1 MARLLTIQDEPQTV
15 VIRETELPTLADPDP
30 DASYTIRL
38 LPERQ
43 FQAIKKA
50 HTVRR
55 PKGGQMVEDIDGEAM
70 SAAIVDWV
78 IRDWTGIVAKTED
91 GELVPVPCDKP
102 AKLGLDPYV
111 RGALVDYATRNQ
123 RVEAQA
129 ASFRGA
135 P

>member
-1 MARLLTIQDEPQTV
+1 MARLLTAQDDPQTV
-15 VIRETELPTLADPDP
+15 VVREVDLPTLADPDP
-30 DASYTIRL
+30 DVSYTIRL

-43 FQAIKKA
+43 FQQIKKA

-55 PKGGQMVEDIDGEAM
+55 PKGGAMVEDLDQEAM

-78 IRDWTGIVAKTED
+78 IQDWTGIVARD
-91 GELVPVPCDKP
+91 GDGGLVPVPCDKA

-111 RGALVDYATRNQ
+111 RGALVDCATKNQ

-129 ASFRGA
+129 ASFRRA
-135 P
+135 